1 MSNLS
6 RLLLFL
12 LALLCLPA
20 AAADLNP
27 AQQRA
32 KECPSCAEWNAPQAP
47 LRIFGNTYWVGTH
60 GLGAILITSNDG
72 HVLIDGGLP
81 ESAPL
86 IEANIRTLGFRMEDV
101 KLILNSHAHFDHAG
115 GIDAL
120 QRASG
125 ARVAASASSAKV
137 LERGTSGRDDPQYGV
152 LLRFPPVRRV
162 EVIKDAQTVHVGPLA
177 LTAHFTP
184 GHTPGGTTWTWRSC
198 VGERCVDIV
207 YADSQTP
214 VSADDFL
221 FTRNTTYPNA
231 VRDFERGQAL
241 LETLP
246 CDILLTPHPSA
257 SKLWERVDAGTVV
270 DREAC
275 RGFAAEAR
283 QQLAKR
289 VAEERAKAK

>member
-1 MSNLS
+1 
-6 RLLLFL
+6 
-12 LALLCLPA
+12 
-20 AAADLNP
+20 
-27 AQQRA
+27 
-32 KECPSCAEWNAPQAP
+32 
-47 LRIFGNTYWVGTH
+47 VGTH
-60 GLGAILITSNDG
+60 GLGAILITSNGG

-86 IEANIRTLGFRMEDV
+86 IEANIQALGFRVEDV

-115 GIDAL
+115 GIAEL

-125 ARVAASASSAKV
+125 ARVAASGSSAKV
-137 LERGTSGRDDPQYGV
+137 LERGMSGRDDPQYGV
-152 LLRFPPVRRV
+152 LLPLPAVRRV
-162 EVIKDAQTVHVGPLA
+162 GIIKDEEVVHAGSLA
-177 LTAHFTP
+177 LTARFTP

-198 VGERCVDIV
+198 DGERCLDIV

-214 VSADDFL
+214 ISADGFL
-221 FTRNTTYPNA
+221 YTRSGSYPNA
-231 VRDFERGQAL
+231 IRDFERGQSV

-257 SKLWERVDAGTVV
+257 SKLWERVEAGNVV

-275 RGFAAEAR
+275 RRFAAEAR

-289 VAEERAKAK
+289 VAAEEGAKPK